1 MKNKFIIIFCF
12 FCMAVKAQNKWD
24 KDLVVDYKMSDKDGS
39 LMTHIEVKKDS
50 IFYEW
55 IEKNRHNVKKMGTDI
70 EFENKILKAINDN
83 KVLKFKSH
91 KLAKNS
97 VNMIFQYKKNS
108 KTKTKN
114 ILMSNNRYKTK

>member
-12 FCMAVKAQNKWD
+12 FCMAVKAQSKWD

-108 KTKTKN
+108 KTKTVIFPQPIKRG
-114 ILMSNNRYKTK
+114 S